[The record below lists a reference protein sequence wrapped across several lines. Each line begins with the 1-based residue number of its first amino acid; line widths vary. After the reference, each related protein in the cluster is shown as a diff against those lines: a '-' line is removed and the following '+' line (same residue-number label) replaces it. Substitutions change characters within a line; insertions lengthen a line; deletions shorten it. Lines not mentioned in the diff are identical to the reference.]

1 MFTTGNN
8 DHLIRSSLWSQQLK
22 DVLEDDLM
30 AMSYVRMLTDFPDG
44 DTFNY

>member
-22 DVLEDDLM
+22 DVLEDELM
-30 AMSYVRMLTDFPDG
+30 AMSYVKMLTEFPDG
-44 DTFNY
+44 DTFN